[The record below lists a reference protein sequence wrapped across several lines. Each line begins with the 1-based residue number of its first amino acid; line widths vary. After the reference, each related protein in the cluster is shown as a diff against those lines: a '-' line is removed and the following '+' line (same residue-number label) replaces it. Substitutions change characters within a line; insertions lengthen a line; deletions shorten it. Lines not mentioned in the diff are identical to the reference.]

1 MRPRKRERPAR
12 LKDFVS
18 SFYLDS
24 KMDVRWAG
32 NIQTLPARL
41 NWRDQRWLPVTN
53 SFRCLNAE

>member
-18 SFYLDS
+18 SFYRDS

-41 NWRDQRWLPVTN
+41 NRRDQRWLPVTN
-53 SFRCLNAE
+53 SFRFLNAE